1 MIKIIHFIP
10 TLEGGGA
17 ERQLEIL
24 ASEQSR
30 NNYNVIVCVRRG
42 GVYQEKLEKNN
53 VKVLKIGNFSAIRI
67 KSLLKCLD
75 IIRNIKPD
83 IVQSWLP
90 QMDIYVGIIAKLI
103 KINWVMTERSNF
115 QAYNV
120 HGIQH
125 QLRKFLSKKKV

>member
-17 ERQLEIL
+17 ERQLVIL

-67 KSLLKCLD
+67 KF
-75 IIRNIKPD
+75 P
-83 IVQSWLP
+83 
-90 QMDIYVGIIAKLI
+90 
-103 KINWVMTERSNF
+103 
-115 QAYNV
+115 
-120 HGIQH
+120 
-125 QLRKFLSKKKV
+125 